1 MIVLDVR
8 DLKAYSSASRTK
20 LSLCSESASVVLW
33 RFHTPPRTEGKWQH
47 CSHAAN
53 PANHAEDAAVVWN
66 EPSKEQLE
74 TYGNAKEA
82 TEMGAY
88 AIALAVADQ
97 LGFTVLGRAGQ
108 TSGSD
113 WVMIRKG
120 EPSNDYY
127 RLEVSGMAAIGYE
140 KPEQRLARKLEQLR
154 AGDLQR
160 PGIAV
165 VVRFED
171 VRVIS
176 EVSP

>member
-8 DLKAYSSASRTK
+8 DLTGYSSASRTK
-20 LSLCSESASVVLW
+20 LNFCSESASVALW
-33 RFHTPPRTEGKWQH
+33 RFHTPPHTKGTWQH
-47 CSHAAN
+47 GK
-53 PANHAEDAAVVWN
+53 PANEQAHRHENAAVVWN
-66 EPSKEQLE
+66 EPSKQMLE
-74 TYGNAKEA
+74 TYGNGKES

-127 RLEVSGMAAIGYE
+127 RLEVSGMAAISPE
-140 KPEQRLARKLEQLR
+140 KPEQRLARKIEQLR

-160 PGIAV
+160 PGVAV

-171 VRVIS
+171 VRIVS
-176 EVSP
+176 EELP

>member
-8 DLKAYSSASRTK
+8 DLTGYSAASRAK
-20 LSLCSESASVVLW
+20 LNLCSESASVALW
-33 RFHTPPRTEGKWQH
+33 RFHKPPRTRGHWQH
-47 CSHAAN
+47 RERAN
-53 PANHAEDAAVVWN
+53 EQPDRHDDAAVVWN
-66 EPSKEQLE
+66 EPSKQVLE
-74 TYGNAKEA
+74 TYGNAKES

-127 RLEVSGMAAIGYE
+127 RLEVSGMAAISQE
-140 KPEQRLARKLEQLR
+140 KPELRLARKVE
-154 AGDLQR
+154 
-160 PGIAV
+160 
-165 VVRFED
+165 
-171 VRVIS
+171 
-176 EVSP
+176 

>member
-8 DLKAYSSASRTK
+8 NLKDYSSSSRAK
-20 LSLCSESASVVLW
+20 LSLCSESAAVTLW
-33 RFHTPPRTEGKWQH
+33 RFHTPPRTEGKWLH
-47 CSHAAN
+47 RDHANEQAN
-53 PANHAEDAAVVWN
+53 RSDDTTVVWN
-66 EPSKEQLE
+66 EPSMQLLE

-88 AIALAVADQ
+88 AVALAVADQ

-113 WVMIRKG
+113 WIMIRKG

-127 RLEVSGMAAIGYE
+127 RLEVSGMAAIGQE
-140 KPEQRLARKLEQLR
+140 KPEQRLARKVEQLR

-160 PGIAV
+160 PGIAI

-171 VRVIS
+171 VRIVS
-176 EVSP
+176 EVAP